1 MNTIIIFE
9 LIDLEGDGFHLNI
22 KGKANEVN
30 VNLIIDTGASKTV
43 FDITTINKM
52 LKQDALDEN
61 EKLSSGLGTNTM
73 KSFKAIIDK
82 FELDGFEELNY
93 EVAVLDLSHVNH
105 SYENIGLKPID
116 GIIGGD
122 LLVKYNAIINYKE
135 KTLTL
140 SN

>member
-1 MNTIIIFE
+1 MKIVIKFDVIN
-9 LIDLEGDGFHLNI
+9 LEGDGFHLNI
-22 KGKANEVN
+22 RGNANGID

-43 FDITTINKM
+43 FDINTIKEV
-52 LKQDALDEN
+52 LQQEALN
-61 EKLSSGLGTNTM
+61 EIDKLSSGLGTNTM
-73 KSFKAIIDK
+73 KSFKTTIEK

-93 EVAVLDLSHVNH
+93 EVAVLDLTHVNL
-105 SYENIGLKPID
+105 SYENIGLSPID

-122 LLVKYNAIINYKE
+122 ILVKYNAIINYKE

>member
-1 MNTIIIFE
+1 MKTIIKFDV
-9 LIDLEGDGFHLNI
+9 IDLEGDGFHLNI
-22 KGKANEVN
+22 KGKANGID

-43 FDITTINKM
+43 FDINTIKEVLQQETLN
-52 LKQDALDEN
+52 EN
-61 EKLSSGLGTNTM
+61 DKLSSGLGTNTM
-73 KSFKAIIDK
+73 KSFKTTIEK

-93 EVAVLDLSHVNH
+93 EVAVLDLTHVNL
-105 SYENIGLKPID
+105 SYENIGLSPID

-122 LLVKYNAIINYKE
+122 ILVKYSAIINYKE

>member
-22 KGKANEVN
+22 KGKANGIA

-43 FDITTINKM
+43 FDINTIKKM
-52 LKQDALDEN
+52 VKQDALNEN
-61 EKLSSGLGTNTM
+61 DKLSSGLGTNTM
-73 KSFKAIIDK
+73 KSFKTTIDK
-82 FELDGFEELNY
+82 FELDSFEELNY

-122 LLVKYNAIINYKE
+122 LLVKYNAIINYNE